1 MIGKLPE
8 AREFIRPRVAAELI
22 EGRVGGQ
29 PGEPPR
35 REEARRRCLTSLEE
49 HVAVQIIAADRPVEP
64 PPRIGDEPRFLDES
78 LPDTLIEKI
87 ERKRQTDRPVNT
99 DLAQPVPIPGHQKTR
114 PRQKKSVYA

>member
-78 LPDTLIEKI
+78 LPDPVIEKI
-87 ERKRQTDRPVNT
+87 EGNRQTERRSEERRGGKEGGST
-99 DLAQPVPIPGHQKTR
+99 CGSR
-114 PRQKKSVYA
+114 W